1 MYGQSF
7 SFSLLYEPPPKTQCV
22 SHRDN
27 WAQNE
32 APNKGSVKVYIGAP
46 AASGP
51 GMAHYVDAQKLGDII
66 LDTAKTYK
74 SFGGVMLWDIYAAKG
89 TSLVSS
95 IDRLFSS

>member
-7 SFSLLYEPPPKTQCV
+7 SLSLPYEPSSQAQRV
-22 SHRDN
+22 SRRDN
-27 WAQNE
+27 WAQND

-66 LDTAKTYK
+66 SDTAKRYK

-89 TSLVSS
+89 TSLVS
-95 IDRLFSS
+95 